1 MVNHMQ
7 IVRLASLALVLS
19 LAGFATAEEPGTN
32 IPLKRVV
39 MFSSGVAFY
48 ERNGEVEGNATV
60 DLRFNTRD
68 VNDLLKSMVLQD
80 EGGGKIST
88 VSYGS
93 KDPITR
99 TLRTFTIDLTHSPT
113 LADLLGQI
121 RGEKIELDSPK
132 MSGIV
137 IGIEKRKK
145 PAGMNETVEV
155 EYLNLLTEEGLRS
168 VPLDGVGKIKLAN
181 PKLDAELRQALL
193 VLAMGKSVD
202 KKSVTLNF
210 TGAGKRPVRVG
221 YIQESPIWKTSY
233 RLVLGEEKPLLQG
246 WAIVENTTEEDWDN
260 VNLTLVS
267 GRPISF
273 VMDLYQPMYIDRPV
287 VQQELYASLRP
298 RTYDQ
303 DLAEAD
309 GEFRKAGVVA
319 KPMAGAPPAKKAMEQ
334 MAGGLGG
341 GGFGVARNRGLAA
354 DEKAR
359 DGRYLQAEAKG
370 AGFDPGAVESVAQA
384 SDVGEMFQYRIAT
397 PVKLGRQK
405 SAMLPIVNDSVEGE
419 KVSIYNPA
427 VHAKHPLNGLKLK
440 NTTDLHLMQGP
451 ITVFDD
457 GAYAGD
463 AQIQDLPPKS
473 ERLVSYAM
481 DLDTEVAPTSTG
493 EPEQLLAVKINHGN
507 LQITRKYSRNQS
519 YVIKNSSKKTKKVL
533 VEYPHDDQWTLTEPK
548 EPAEKTRGLYRLA
561 VTAEP
566 GKPAN
571 LTIKEQRTAD
581 EYLALT
587 NLDDGTISFYINA
600 KVVSEKVKA
609 ALAEVI
615 KKKTAQ
621 GLLIAKRAELERQVQ
636 IIFDEQNRIRQ
647 NMAQLPKDS
656 DLFRRY
662 VTKFNEQEDK
672 IDQLREQIKKAIA
685 DETTGRD
692 ALNKFLT
699 ELELA

>member
-1 MVNHMQ
+1 MNHRMH
-7 IVRLASLALVLS
+7 IVHLAIVANLLM

-48 ERNGEVEGNATV
+48 ERNGDVEGNATV

-68 VNDLLKSMVLQD
+68 INDLLKSMVLQD

-121 RGEKIELDSPK
+121 RGEKVELDSPK
-132 MSGIV
+132 MSGII

-155 EYLNLLTEEGLRS
+155 EYLNLLTDDGLRS

-193 VLAMGKSVD
+193 VLALGKSVD
-202 KKSVTLNF
+202 KKSVTLSF
-210 TGAGKRPVRVG
+210 TGAGKRPVKVG

-233 RLVLGEEKPLLQG
+233 RLVLSDAKPLLQG
-246 WAIVENTTEEDWDN
+246 WAIVENTTEEDWDD

-303 DLAEAD
+303 DLAESEN
-309 GEFRKAGVVA
+309 EFRKAAIAA
-319 KPMAGAPPAKKAMEQ
+319 KPGSGSDAAQPAKKQMEQ
-334 MAGGLGG
+334 LAKEQTGLR
-341 GGFGVARNRGLAA
+341 RNRLS
-354 DEKAR
+354 DEKAAE
-359 DGRYLQAEAKG
+359 GGFLEGEAK
-370 AGFDPGAVESVAQA
+370 ARFDPGAVESVAQA
-384 SDVGEMFQYRIAT
+384 ADVGEMFQYRIAT

-427 VHAKHPLNGLKLK
+427 VHAKHPLNGLKLT
-440 NTTDLHLMQGP
+440 NSTDLHLMQGP

-481 DLDTEVAPTSTG
+481 DLDTEVAPTMTG
-493 EPEQLLAVKINHGN
+493 EPEQLLAVKLYRGN
-507 LQITRKYSRNQS
+507 LHLTRKYGRVQT
-519 YVIKNSSKKTKKVL
+519 YIIKNSGKKTKKVL
-533 VEYPHDDQWTLTEPK
+533 IEYPLDNQWTLLEPK
-548 EPAEKTRGLYRLA
+548 DPTEKTRDLYRLA

-566 GKPAN
+566 GKPAT
-571 LTIKEQRTAD
+571 LTIKEQRTAN
-581 EYLALT
+581 EQLGLS
-587 NLDDGTISFYINA
+587 NLDDGTIQFYISA
-600 KVVSEKVKA
+600 KVVSDKVKA

-615 KKKTAQ
+615 KRKAAHGQ
-621 GLLIAKRAELERQVQ
+621 LIAKRGELERQVQ

-672 IDQLREQIKKAIA
+672 IDQLREQIKKAIT
-685 DETTGRD
+685 DETAGRD
-692 ALNKFLT
+692 SLNKYLL
-699 ELELA
+699 ELELT

>member
-1 MVNHMQ
+1 MVYRMQ
-7 IVRLASLALVLS
+7 NVRLASLALVLG
-19 LAGFATAEEPGTN
+19 LGGFATADEPATN

-99 TLRTFTIDLTHSPT
+99 TLRTFTIDLTHEPT

-121 RGEKIELDSPK
+121 RGEKIDLDSPK
-132 MSGIV
+132 MSGII

-145 PAGMNETVEV
+145 PAGMSETVDV
-155 EYLNLLTEEGLRS
+155 EYLNLLTDEGLRS
-168 VPLDGVGKIKLAN
+168 VPLDGVGKIKLDNA
-181 PKLDAELRQALL
+181 KLDADLRQALL

-210 TGAGKRPVRVG
+210 TGAGKRPVKVG

-233 RLVLGEEKPLLQG
+233 RLVLSDEKPLLQG

-303 DLAEAD
+303 DLAMAD
-309 GEFRKAGVVA
+309 KEFQNAGMA
-319 KPMAGAPPAKKAMEQ
+319 GKPAAAGAPAKKEMEQ
-334 MAGGLGG
+334 LAKSMQDGRQ
-341 GGFGVARNRGLAA
+341 RNRA
-354 DEKAR
+354 DEKAASS
-359 DGRYLQAEAKG
+359 GRYLAEGKG
-370 AGFDPGAVESVAQA
+370 EGFDPGAVESVAQA
-384 SDVGEMFQYRIAT
+384 SNVGELFQYRIAT

-419 KVSIYNPA
+419 KVSIYNPS
-427 VHAKHPLNGLKLK
+427 VHAKHPLNGLRLK

-493 EPEQLLAVKINHGN
+493 DPEQLLAVKIARGTM
-507 LQITRKYSRNQS
+507 QITRKYGRTHS
-519 YVIKNSSKKTKKVL
+519 YVIKNSGKKAKKVL
-533 VEYPHDDQWTLTEPK
+533 VEYPLDTQWTLLEPK
-548 EPAEKTRGLYRLA
+548 DPGEKTRDLYRFA
-561 VTAEP
+561 VDAEP
-566 GKPAN
+566 GKPAS

-581 EYLALT
+581 EYQALS
-587 NLDDGTISFYINA
+587 NLDNGTIQFYIDA
-600 KVVSEKVKA
+600 KVVSDKIKA
-609 ALAEVI
+609 ALQEVI
-615 KKKTAQ
+615 KRKSAHGQ
-621 GLLIAKRAELERQVQ
+621 LIAKRAELERQVQ

-662 VTKFNEQEDK
+662 VTKFDEQETK
-672 IDQLREQIKKAIA
+672 IDQLRDQIKKAIA
-685 DETTGRD
+685 DEVADRE
-692 ALNKFLT
+692 ALNKFLV
-699 ELELA
+699 ELDLT

>member
-1 MVNHMQ
+1 MVHRTQ
-7 IVRLASLALVLS
+7 IVYLTSVVLT
-19 LAGFATAEEPGTN
+19 LAGFASAEEPGTN

-48 ERNGEVEGNATV
+48 ERNGDVEGNATV

-68 VNDLLKSMVLQD
+68 INDLLKSMVLQD

-132 MSGIV
+132 MSGII

-145 PAGMNETVEV
+145 LAGMNETVEV

-181 PKLDAELRQALL
+181 PKLDTELRQALL

-233 RLVLGEEKPLLQG
+233 RLVLSDEKPLLQG

-303 DLAEAD
+303 DLAEAEK
-309 GEFRKAGVVA
+309 EFRKAGVA
-319 KPMAGAPPAKKAMEQ
+319 AAAGGAAPPAKKQ
-334 MAGGLGG
+334 MDQLAKREA
-341 GGFGVARNRGLAA
+341 GFGLQRNRAA
-354 DEKAR
+354 DEKASS
-359 DGRYLQAEAKG
+359 GLLAEEAK
-370 AGFDPGAVESVAQA
+370 ARFDPGAVASVAQA

-440 NTTDLHLMQGP
+440 NSTDLHLMQGP

-493 EPEQLLAVKINHGN
+493 EPEQLLAVKIAHGN
-507 LQITRKYSRNQS
+507 MQITRKYGRTQT
-519 YVIKNSSKKTKKVL
+519 YVIKNSGKKTKKVL
-533 VEYPHDDQWTLTEPK
+533 VEYPHDNQWTLLEPK
-548 EPAEKTRGLYRLA
+548 EPTEKTRDLYRLA

-587 NLDDGTISFYINA
+587 NLDDGTINFYIQA
-600 KVVSEKVKA
+600 KVVSEKVKT

-615 KKKTAQ
+615 KKKAAQ
-621 GLLIAKRAELERQVQ
+621 GQLVVKRAELERQVQ

-685 DETTGRD
+685 DETAGRD
-692 ALNKFLT
+692 ALNKYLV
-699 ELELA
+699 ELELT